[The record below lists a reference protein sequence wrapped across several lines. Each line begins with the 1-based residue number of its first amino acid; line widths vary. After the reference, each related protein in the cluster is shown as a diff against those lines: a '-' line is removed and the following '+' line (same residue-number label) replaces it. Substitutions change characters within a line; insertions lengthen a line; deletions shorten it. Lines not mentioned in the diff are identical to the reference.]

1 MPTRAQYGTAKR
13 NDTGIRGISR
23 RESRIVKGIVEYYR
37 EHPLVDDRAGR
48 FGDGDVQADRP

>member
-37 EHPLVDDRAGR
+37 ENPIVDDRAVR
-48 FGDGDVQADRP
+48 FGD